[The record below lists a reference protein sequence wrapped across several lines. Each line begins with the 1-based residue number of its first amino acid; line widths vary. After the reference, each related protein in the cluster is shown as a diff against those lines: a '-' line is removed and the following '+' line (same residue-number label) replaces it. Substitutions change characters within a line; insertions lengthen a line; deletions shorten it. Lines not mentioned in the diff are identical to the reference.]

1 MPRTL
6 LVVAFVAV
14 AVFSRPV
21 LVVQV
26 VQAHHSFAAE
36 YDVQQPV
43 ALKGVVTRVEWTN
56 PHTYVYID
64 VTEEPGKVVTWA
76 FEGYPPNTLKRT
88 GFPRDLLKS
97 GDVIAITGYR
107 ARFSPNRAAGREIT
121 MLDGKK
127 VFLGPA
133 A

>member
-1 MPRTL
+1 ML
-6 LVVAFVAV
+6 MMMLFAGAMFA
-14 AVFSRPV
+14 RPV
-21 LVVQV
+21 RD

-36 YDVQQPV
+36 YDAQTTV
-43 ALKGVVTRVEWTN
+43 ALKGVVTKVEWTN
-56 PHTYVYID
+56 PHAYIYID
-64 VTEEPGKVVTWA
+64 VTEEPGKVVNWA

-88 GFPRDLLKS
+88 GFPRDLLKA
-97 GDVIAITGYR
+97 GDVINITGYR

-121 MLDGKK
+121 LPDGKR